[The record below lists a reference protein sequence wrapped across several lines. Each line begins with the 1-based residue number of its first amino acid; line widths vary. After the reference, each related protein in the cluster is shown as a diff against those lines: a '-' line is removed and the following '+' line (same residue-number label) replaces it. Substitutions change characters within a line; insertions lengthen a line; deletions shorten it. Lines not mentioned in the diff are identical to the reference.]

1 MAIRL
6 KGTPRSE
13 DVLTQVKHAR
23 ATRGLSDAHQ
33 MDREA
38 GEARGEAV
46 AGNGPGGG
54 ELHVGGV
61 TLRQETNKG
70 RSGEVQGGLN
80 TV

>member
-46 AGNGPGGG
+46 AGNGGGG
-54 ELHVGGV
+54 ARFNAERS
-61 TLRQETNKG
+61 TCAMRPTKKG
-70 RSGEVQGGLN
+70 WERFRGQ
-80 TV
+80 